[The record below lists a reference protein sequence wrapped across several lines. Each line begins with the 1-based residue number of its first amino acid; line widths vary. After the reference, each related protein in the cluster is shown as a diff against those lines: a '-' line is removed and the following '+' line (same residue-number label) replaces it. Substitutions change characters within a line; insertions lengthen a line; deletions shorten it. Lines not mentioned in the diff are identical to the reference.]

1 MIDEIQTTKQ
11 IGDNPLIKDYVL
23 LATFIGV
30 AIVSFVK
37 IFYDDSTKKLPLSE
51 RLAKTTY
58 GIFGSVLATWLS
70 FELLFAYTPF
80 PLRLD
85 LAIAA
90 VFGYLGAETT
100 IKVAMRLFGKKYGID
115 LKDLEPQKEEVK
127 IKKEE
132 GETNNG

>member
-1 MIDEIQTTKQ
+1 MVEELNSAKQ

-37 IFYDDSTKKLPLSE
+37 IFYDDSTKKLPFGE

-100 IKVAMRLFGKKYGID
+100 IKVAMRLFSKKYGVD
-115 LKDLEPQKEEVK
+115 LKDLEPNKEE
-127 IKKEE
+127 IKQQ